1 MGYSRKLENLFKSKK
16 IKIGD
21 RITITRGKKK
31 FQGMLLPKTE
41 LDDENSIVIKLDS
54 GYNIGIKYQKGVR
67 VKRSRTKEPK
77 EIKKEAE
84 FEFGKWHA
92 TLKKK
97 MKFDPKK
104 PTISILHT
112 GGTLASRVDYRTGGV
127 VSSFTPEDIVGMF
140 PELVEMANIR
150 SRLIRN
156 MWSDDMR
163 FSHYQL
169 LAREVAKE
177 IEKGCDGLIITH
189 GTDTMH
195 YTSAA
200 LSFML
205 QNLPI
210 PVIIV
215 GAQRSSDRPSSDAF
229 LNLISAARFIVH
241 SDYAG
246 VAVCMHENISD
257 NTCLILPGTK
267 VRKMHTSRRDAFRPI
282 DVTPIAIVSDKIKF
296 IKRDFM
302 KKGKRKLNL
311 LTKMEEKVGILKI
324 HTNMSPEI
332 FDFYSK
338 YKGVILEGTGLG
350 HTPLHVVDKETKIH
364 EKIKNSIEKL
374 CKKSVV
380 VMTSQTVYGRINMNV
395 YDKGRDLQKLG
406 VIPGGDM
413 TSETAFIKL
422 AWLLGNYGKKAKEM
436 IGKNLVGEISDR
448 TEMETFLV

>member
-1 MGYSRKLENLFKSKK
+1 M
-16 IKIGD
+16 
-21 RITITRGKKK
+21 
-31 FQGMLLPKTE
+31 
-41 LDDENSIVIKLDS
+41 
-54 GYNIGIKYQKGVR
+54 
-67 VKRSRTKEPK
+67 
-77 EIKKEAE
+77 
-84 FEFGKWHA
+84 
-92 TLKKK
+92 
-97 MKFDPKK
+97 
-104 PTISILHT
+104 
-112 GGTLASRVDYRTGGV
+112 
-127 VSSFTPEDIVGMF
+127 GMF